1 MLEKYYA
8 YTGVITESQWK
19 RLIAVQAALE
29 VAKESARA
37 TTAFVR
43 SDKVEN
49 DLDYAAKKLKFLLM
63 LFNQHS
69 IKNDKNRYLL

>member
-8 YTGVITESQWK
+8 LGTGMSDSQWK

-37 TTAFVR
+37 STSYVHG
-43 SDKVEN
+43 DKMEN
-49 DLDYAAKKLKFLLM
+49 DLAYAAKYIEVLAD
-63 LFNQHS
+63 S
-69 IKNDKNRYLL
+69 IQAALDKA

>member
-49 DLDYAAKKLKFLLM
+49 DLDYAAKKIEILADAIQSAL
-63 LFNQHS
+63 
-69 IKNDKNRYLL
+69 DKE

>member
-29 VAKESARA
+29 VAKESA
-37 TTAFVR
+37 
-43 SDKVEN
+43 SGN
-49 DLDYAAKKLKFLLM
+49 
-63 LFNQHS
+63 
-69 IKNDKNRYLL
+69 NRFCTQ

>member
-8 YTGVITESQWK
+8 YNGEYTEKQWK

-37 TTAFVR
+37 TTAFSR

-49 DLDYAAKKLKFLLM
+49 DLDFAAKKIEALADAIQSALE
-63 LFNQHS
+63 QE
-69 IKNDKNRYLL
+69 